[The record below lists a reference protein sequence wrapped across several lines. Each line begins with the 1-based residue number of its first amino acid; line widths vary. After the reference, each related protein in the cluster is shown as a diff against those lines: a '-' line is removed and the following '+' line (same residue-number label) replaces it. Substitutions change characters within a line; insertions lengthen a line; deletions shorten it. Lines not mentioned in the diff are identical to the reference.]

1 MAWLNASGNQIGFTP
16 LALQIDIPAEACG
29 NQAVALASVNWPK
42 VMSAAIQLVIALM
55 TSNPAGIAAA
65 LQQLITAL
73 MGG

>member
-1 MAWLNASGNQIGFTP
+1 MAWLNASGNQIAMTP
-16 LALQIDIPAEACG
+16 LTIQIDIPAEKVG
-29 NQAVALASVNWPK
+29 DQMHSLAAVNWPK
-42 VMSAAIQLVIALM
+42 VMQAAIQLVIALM